1 MLNNNLQFNNVILDN
16 EAIVLES
23 FIEILG
29 IAAIY
34 ISEFL
39 TISKKNY

>member
-23 FIEILG
+23 FIEIFG
-29 IAAIY
+29 IVARY
-34 ISEFL
+34 FSEFL
-39 TISKKNY
+39 TISKKIK